1 MRLVHPR
8 IEKHFE
14 FVDNIVNVLVVEV
27 QQLMTELIIELQ
39 EQVSGREGRFRL
51 VDNEKEIKLSKR
63 LHLVIDCFN
72 LDINNRQ
79 LINQL
84 MKEVDSVTND
94 ERLYLETQELK
105 NKIEKYIYE
114 LEQMI
119 DYNINFN
126 QNFTIT
132 ELLKGIK
139 FNYDNENMNFIE
151 MIIEYIKIVSRL
163 LNVDVFVFINLKSFL
178 SKEQVQGLYEYCAY
192 SKINLLLIESHEDE
206 HVYIQEKVVVID
218 KDLCEIW
225 YN

>member
-151 MIIEYIKIVSRL
+151 MIIEYIKIIS
-163 LNVDVFVFINLKSFL
+163 S
-178 SKEQVQGLYEYCAY
+178 
-192 SKINLLLIESHEDE
+192 
-206 HVYIQEKVVVID
+206 
-218 KDLCEIW
+218 
-225 YN
+225 